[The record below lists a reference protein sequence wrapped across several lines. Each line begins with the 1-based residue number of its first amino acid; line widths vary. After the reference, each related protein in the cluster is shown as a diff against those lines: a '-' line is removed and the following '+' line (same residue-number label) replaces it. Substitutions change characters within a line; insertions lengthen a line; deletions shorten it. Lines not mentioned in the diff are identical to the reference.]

1 MLIENGFTPEW
12 ISLNKEI
19 REEIEMLRKGLSI
32 ERKYFS
38 SYPLNEEDGQL
49 WCTVVQKYEKV
60 VEQINKKINK
70 FNLVVPILNKQ
81 VLQVS
86 LQKESEKIL
95 INGECG
101 SRTNYREIMKK
112 SEDRTNVNQGSS
124 LFNMFSSIFKFE

>member
-19 REEIEMLRKGLSI
+19 REEIEMLRNGLSV
-32 ERKYFS
+32 ERKYFAPH
-38 SYPLNEEDGQL
+38 PLNEEDGQL
-49 WCTVVQKYEKV
+49 WSTVVEKYEKV

-95 INGECG
+95 INGKC
-101 SRTNYREIMKK
+101 SSKTNYREIMKK
-112 SEDRTNVNQGSS
+112 SEECNAVNQGGS
-124 LFNMFSSIFKFE
+124 LFNMFSSMFKFE